1 MSGSAHIAVFCRPL
15 IAGQVKTRLIPTYGE
30 AGAKRIYQQMAER
43 TLATVRDACDAI
55 DAAASLWIAGDCNHP
70 SIAEWA
76 RRFQLSVYP
85 QTASD
90 LGERMF
96 NCLSYTTKTLAR
108 NALLIGTDC
117 PAFTAGHLSDAASAL
132 NNETPWVF
140 TPAEDG
146 GYVLVGTNAPALAP
160 FENVEW
166 GTALVMAQTRAAL
179 RRAALPHAE
188 LPTLWDVDLPAD
200 VARAQR
206 TNLLG
211 DFA

>member
-1 MSGSAHIAVFCRPL
+1 MSVSVHIAVFCRPL

-30 AGAKRIYQQMAER
+30 AGATQIYQQMVER

-55 DAAASLWIAGDCNHP
+55 DATASLWVAGECNHP
-70 SIAEWA
+70 SIVEWS
-76 RRFQLSVYP
+76 RRFDLAVYP

-96 NCLSYTTKTLAR
+96 HCLAYATKTLAR

-117 PAFTAGHLSDAASAL
+117 PAFTAAHLINAATLLSD
-132 NNETPWVF
+132 ETPWVF

-146 GYVLVGTNAPALAP
+146 GYVLVGTNAPVAAP
-160 FENVEW
+160 FENVAW
-166 GTALVMAQTRAAL
+166 GTAQVMAQTRIAL
-179 RRAALPHAE
+179 QRAALPHAE
-188 LPTLWDVDLPAD
+188 LPTLWDVDFPED

-206 TNLLG
+206 ADLLG
-211 DFA
+211 DIA

>member
-1 MSGSAHIAVFCRPL
+1 MSGNVHIAVFCRPL
-15 IAGQVKTRLIPTYGE
+15 IAGQVKTRLIPAYGE
-30 AGAKRIYQQMAER
+30 AGAMRIYQHLVER
-43 TLATVRDACDAI
+43 TLATVSEACSAI
-55 DAAASLWIAGDCNHP
+55 DASASLWVAGDCNHP
-70 SIAEWA
+70 SIVELS
-76 RRFQLSVYP
+76 RRFQMSVYP

-96 NCLSYTTKTLAR
+96 QCLSYTTKMLAR

-117 PAFTAGHLSDAASAL
+117 PAFTSAHIIDAASAL
-132 NNETPWVF
+132 NDETPWVF

-146 GYVLVGTNAPALAP
+146 GYVLVGTNAPTFAP

-179 RRAALPHAE
+179 RRAARPHAE
-188 LPTLWDVDLPAD
+188 LRTLWDVDLPGD

-206 TNLLG
+206 ADLLG
-211 DFA
+211 DIA

>member
-1 MSGSAHIAVFCRPL
+1 MSASVHIAVFCRPL
-15 IAGQVKTRLIPTYGE
+15 IAGQVKTRLIPIYGE
-30 AGAKRIYQQMAER
+30 AGATQIYQQMVER
-43 TLATVRDACDAI
+43 TLTTVREVCNEINAT
-55 DAAASLWIAGDCNHP
+55 ASLWVAGECNHA
-70 SIAEWA
+70 SIAEWS
-76 RRFQLSVYP
+76 RRFNFAVYP

-96 NCLSYTTKTLAR
+96 HCLSYTQKTLAS

-117 PAFTAGHLSDAASAL
+117 PAFTSAHIIDAASAL
-132 NNETPWVF
+132 NDETPWVF

-146 GYVLVGTNAPALAP
+146 GYVLVGTNAPTFAP

-179 RRAALPHAE
+179 RRAALRHAE
-188 LPTLWDVDLPAD
+188 HPTLWDVDLPDD

-206 TNLLG
+206 ANFLG
-211 DFA
+211 EIA